1 MGLCDHSCKN
11 HDGGYECLC
20 NEGYF
25 LRNKQNCEQVDECRC
40 QGDLSYFKDVEKVT
54 IEHGLK
60 SPQSKLFRHQ
70 KHALRSRDLEV
81 AVSKTVKI
89 RILDTRAAVAR
100 VSIL

>member
-1 MGLCDHSCKN
+1 MKTISKYSFIFIKVGVCDHSCKN

-54 IEHGLK
+54 KE
-60 SPQSKLFRHQ
+60 
-70 KHALRSRDLEV
+70 
-81 AVSKTVKI
+81 
-89 RILDTRAAVAR
+89 
-100 VSIL
+100 